1 MHEYN
6 LILKGTNKELAK
18 YEFKTLWV
26 TYFKEEIKLTQIH
39 NKFYIFKSKNQ
50 IEPNHKLTSRLTLTN
65 KICIKLFTG
74 NFKKLNNEI
83 ENLDFSESDNKTF
96 AIKTQRLKKDFNVKL
111 PDKELAKPIFDSIK
125 NPKVKID
132 NPDYEYNF
140 FFENEEDFIL
150 TKKIYENDKTYLRRM
165 PKLRPVVMP
174 YTLKSDIARA
184 SVNLLGI
191 KDGKVLDPFCGLGGI
206 LLEAYEMGFEI
217 IGNDISWNDLKYFKQ
232 NFDYFYPNAKYIRI
246 LANSKTQF
254 LKTNSIDGIVC
265 DIPYGR
271 ACRKIGDNLYEEFL
285 KSAKQYL
292 KPNKRLVII
301 YADFVEFKNL
311 ALKYFDEIK
320 EINQY
325 INKSMTR
332 HILILKNNK

>member
-1 MHEYN
+1 MYEYI
-6 LILKGTNKELAK
+6 LVLKGTNKELAK
-18 YEFKTLWV
+18 YEFETLWV

-39 NKFYIFKSKNQ
+39 NTFHTFESKNQ
-50 IEPNHKLTSRLTLTN
+50 IESNHKLTSRLTLTN

-83 ENLDFSESDNKTF
+83 ENMDFSEADNKTF
-96 AIKTQRLKKDFNVKL
+96 AIKTQRLKKDFNIKL

-125 NPKVKID
+125 NPKVKIHH
-132 NPDYEYNF
+132 PDYEYNF
-140 FFENEEDFIL
+140 FFKNENDFIL
-150 TKKIYENDKTYLRRM
+150 TKKIYENDKNYLRRM

-191 KDGKVLDPFCGLGGI
+191 KDGKILDPFCGLGGI

-217 IGNDISWNDLKYFKQ
+217 IGNDISWNNLKYFKQ
-232 NFDYFYPNAKYIRI
+232 NFDYFYPDAKYTRI

-254 LKTNSIDGIVC
+254 LKTNSVDGIVC

-271 ACRKIGDNLYEEFL
+271 SCRKIGENLYEEFL